1 MTGYRFSALKYLP
14 KCVLGGISLQPDS
27 GPAGPT
33 EPQVFPVA
41 AQPLFVAS
49 FDPSVLGVFIF
60 GLVAGICPCN
70 SVLCLGLIGY
80 LTSGET
86 NLSLANLL
94 KLTVSFSLGTVLVL
108 LPLGAVAGYLGEYL
122 LFLND
127 TIAWAIGGV
136 LMILMGLQLLHVYKP
151 PIRSIFNFFRAP
163 ISYTVTGAFLLG
175 LSFGAITVGRGA
187 PMLLIVLTYIA
198 LYQTALEGLFTI
210 LVYAVGL
217 SIPLIAISSL
227 GGALGKKVKEKARVS
242 GEVFDRIIGVAIIA
256 IGVYFLYLA
265 FC

>member
-1 MTGYRFSALKYLP
+1 MFIRYGSSALKYLSQ
-14 KCVLGGISLQPDS
+14 C
-27 GPAGPT
+27 A
-33 EPQVFPVA
+33 QVGFPRDWAVHSRTTDIFPVA
-41 AQPLFVAS
+41 AQPLFVAT
-49 FDPSVLGVFIF
+49 FDPSILGVFVF

-86 NLSLANLL
+86 NLSLVNLL

-127 TIAWAIGGV
+127 TIAWAVGGV

-151 PIRSIFNFFRAP
+151 PIRRIFNFFRAP
-163 ISYTVTGAFLLG
+163 VSTTVTGAFLLG

-187 PMLLIVLTYIA
+187 PMLLVVLTYIA
-198 LYQTALEGLFTI
+198 LYQTAIEGLLTI
-210 LVYAVGL
+210 FVYAVGL

-227 GGALGKKVKEKARVS
+227 GGVLGKKVKEKARVS
-242 GEVFDRIIGVAIIA
+242 GEVFDRIVGVMVVA

-265 FC
+265 LF